1 MSSVDMCANCRHA
14 VRDYAEYF
22 GGQKYWFV
30 DGCKKD
36 LEPVYD
42 EEQES
47 YECEGYRNESG
58 TEDQTTADE
67 TSESR
72 RHESLL

>member
-1 MSSVDMCANCRHA
+1 MSGIDMCANCRYA

-22 GGQKYWFV
+22 GGQKCWFV

-47 YECEGYRNESG
+47 YECEGYKNEFSP
-58 TEDQTTADE
+58 ED
-67 TSESR
+67 
-72 RHESLL
+72 